1 MLSTFRPLRGVSSL
15 FSRLR
20 LCAQARTDT
29 AQRYDA
35 CDRAIIYRIN
45 DDPTGAA
52 WIYTA
57 VDFDGTA
64 SLTGVTSIVGSH
76 LAWWRYSPTCQK
88 YADWTCGCV
97 RVLTARGITGADH
110 AQLHAHR
117 CRVRSTG
124 VTPPRWVPFAAAGPC
139 QHAPAATEEPHRAR
153 RQHGTLADATL
164 CWVVIVD
171 VVQLPRGQLVVL
183 VIPYPAGTAFSIP
196 VTQKWYGPQVFPV
209 SAASVDAVLSM

>member
-1 MLSTFRPLRGVSSL
+1 MLGARGGGGCVVAFFLVLQPCFDCFGSKTTFMLSTFRPLRGVSSL

-76 LAWWRYSPTCQK
+76 LAWWRCSPTCQK

-97 RVLTARGITGADH
+97 RVLTAPWH
-110 AQLHAHR
+110 HR
-117 CRVRSTG
+117 S
-124 VTPPRWVPFAAAGPC
+124 
-139 QHAPAATEEPHRAR
+139 
-153 RQHGTLADATL
+153 
-164 CWVVIVD
+164 
-171 VVQLPRGQLVVL
+171 
-183 VIPYPAGTAFSIP
+183 
-196 VTQKWYGPQVFPV
+196 
-209 SAASVDAVLSM
+209 